1 MDQQSILDELRSISE
16 RLSELSPG
24 ATNER
29 SRLLA
34 RRAELR
40 DLAADTWGGTR
51 PREEVVAELRHLEE
65 LRNDLLAHGHV
76 DPVRQSGGGAGGGF
90 GFTADAWTLNRKI
103 DEAHDREGLEHRI
116 RELRAALD
124 DAG

>member
-1 MDQQSILDELRSISE
+1 MDQQAILDELRSISG
-16 RLSELSPG
+16 RLEELPAG
-24 ATNER
+24 ATDER

-40 DLAADTWGGTR
+40 DMAADTWGGTR
-51 PREEVVAELRHLEE
+51 PREEVVAELRHLEKI
-65 LRNDLLAHGHV
+65 RDDLLKHGHV

-90 GFTADAWTLNRKI
+90 GFTGDAWALNRKI
-103 DEAHDREGLEHRI
+103 DEAHDREGLERRI
-116 RELRAALD
+116 RELRTQLD